1 MPDILAALVSDPLA
15 AEADHR
21 IANNLAI
28 LSSLIRLHAAEA
40 ARRKQPFSPA
50 EMSAV
55 LEELSLKV
63 DTVAKMHKALAVAS
77 NRNVVDLGNF
87 LRSICTGFGTLYG
100 SQRMSLHVDCACGE
114 SVGSGEALHIGLAV
128 NEMMTNA
135 IKYAHPT
142 GIAVTITVRCV
153 EAEGGICVEVSD
165 DGVGLPDGFDP
176 VRDGGTGFRL
186 MRSIANQIAA
196 ELDFKSDS
204 LGTCCKLVVPSIRSK
219 TPHLRRRSNDNSES
233 SSLNI

>member
-1 MPDILAALVSDPLA
+1 MPDIPAALISDPLTS
-15 AEADHR
+15 EADHR

-28 LSSLIRLHAAEA
+28 LCSLIRLHASEA

-50 EMSAV
+50 EMSALV
-55 LEELSLKV
+55 EELSLKV
-63 DTVAKMHKALAVAS
+63 ETVAKMHKALALAS
-77 NRNVVDLGNF
+77 DRDVVDLGHF

-100 SQRMSLHVDCACGE
+100 SERMSLNVDCACGE
-114 SVGSGEALHIGLAV
+114 SLASGETLHIGFAV
-128 NEMMTNA
+128 DEMITNA

-142 GIAVTITVRCV
+142 GIPATIAVRCAK
-153 EAEGGICVEVSD
+153 AEVGICVEVSD

-196 ELDFKSDS
+196 ELDFTSDS
-204 LGTCCKLVVPSIRSK
+204 LGTCCKLVVPSTHSK
-219 TPHLRRRSNDNSES
+219 TPHLRRRSNDNSER